1 MRFDKFTIKAQEAIA
16 EAQSEASKRN
26 NQQIEPVHLLYI
38 LLKQEDGVVP
48 EIFKSLGVSV
58 PSLIKETES
67 IMKNLPEVFG
77 AGEAY
82 ISPPLKQVLMGAFR
96 EAEQLK
102 DEYVSTEHLLLA
114 MFEVQNTEVLR
125 FFEEKKIQ
133 RDQVLEAM
141 MKIRGAQRI
150 TDANPED
157 KFQAL
162 ARYSRDLTEDARR
175 QKLDPVIGRDDEIRR
190 IMQVLSRRTKNNP
203 CLIGDPGV
211 GKTAIVEGL
220 AHRIVNGDVPESLK
234 DKRLVSLDLGA
245 LIAGA
250 KYRGEFED
258 RLKAVLKEIQAAGN
272 VILFIDELHNLV

>member
-67 IMKNLPEVFG
+67 IMKTLPEVFG

-141 MKIRGAQRI
+141 MKIRGAQR
-150 TDANPED
+150 
-157 KFQAL
+157 
-162 ARYSRDLTEDARR
+162 
-175 QKLDPVIGRDDEIRR
+175 
-190 IMQVLSRRTKNNP
+190 
-203 CLIGDPGV
+203 
-211 GKTAIVEGL
+211 
-220 AHRIVNGDVPESLK
+220 
-234 DKRLVSLDLGA
+234 
-245 LIAGA
+245 
-250 KYRGEFED
+250 
-258 RLKAVLKEIQAAGN
+258 
-272 VILFIDELHNLV
+272 